1 MGLRAENKRRKRQAI
16 ESAARALFQ
25 HGGYEGTTTRAVA
38 EAAGVAVGTLF
49 VYFPEKRDLLFEVM
63 RGDIDAAVASAF
75 ARRAPDAPLL
85 ETLRAIFGAVFA
97 VYDPHPE
104 LARVFVRE
112 TLFADETRSGEL
124 AGWTLGFV
132 AQLSQLMVE
141 AQQRGEVARDVPV
154 MLAAMHCF
162 SSYLFVLLGWLNG
175 QLTSAD
181 RDAMLSQSL
190 SLTLRGFATSAQGGP
205 S

>member
-1 MGLRAENKRRKRQAI
+1 MGLRAEKKRRKRQAI
-16 ESAARALFQ
+16 EVAARALFRSR
-25 HGGYEGTTTRAVA
+25 GYEGTTTRAVA

-63 RGDIDAAVASAF
+63 RGDLDAAVEGAF
-75 ARRAPDAPLL
+75 AAMQPDDALL
-85 ETLRAIFGAVFA
+85 DKLQRVFSAIFA
-97 VYDPHPE
+97 VYEPSRE

-112 TLFADETRSGEL
+112 TLFAGPQRSDDL
-124 AGWTLGFV
+124 ANWTLSFV
-132 AQLSQLMVE
+132 ARISQLMAE
-141 AQQRGEVARDVPV
+141 AQQRGRVAADVPV

-175 QLTSAD
+175 QLSTAD
-181 RDAMLSQSL
+181 RETMLTQSL
-190 SLTLRGFATSAQGGP
+190 ALTLRGLSSPG